1 MAGAGVALSAP
12 HCVDT
17 PVISYLFS
25 LKGFAI
31 FCSGAKQGKIFGFG
45 TEKKKLRDS
54 KDASNTRCLF

>member
-25 LKGFAI
+25 RKGFAI

-45 TEKKKLRDS
+45 TEKKKAEGQQR
-54 KDASNTRCLF
+54 RF